1 MACVIFILVNAKCFT
16 RRELKDYL
24 STLSTSWRY
33 ILVSPWWGGGG
44 GWERIVE
51 VVKRSIRKFL
61 SKSKL
66 TSEELL
72 TVICEI
78 ESVVNSRP
86 LYCVYN
92 DNIEEAITPSH
103 LLLGRRV
110 LTKLDSDLNEN
121 NMDCD
126 ALSRRVTYLETL
138 IVHYSNR

>member
-1 MACVIFILVNAKCFT
+1 MAFVILTLVNAKCFT
-16 RRELKDYL
+16 GRELKDYL

-33 ILVSPWWGGGG
+33 ILVSRWWGGF
-44 GWERIVE
+44 WERIVQ
-51 VVKRSIRKFL
+51 VVKRSIRNFL

-66 TSEELL
+66 TYEELL

-92 DNIEEAITPSH
+92 DNIEEVITPSH

-110 LTKLDSDLNEN
+110 LTKLDGKQHGL
-121 NMDCD
+121 
-126 ALSRRVTYLETL
+126 
-138 IVHYSNR
+138 